1 MNARTMQNLA
11 VSAGQP
17 IRANGARIN
26 VSLDAGV
33 PDGCVRIAAAHP
45 STEGVGPMFGLVK
58 LEKIDVERAA

>member
-1 MNARTMQNLA
+1 MA
-11 VSAGQP
+11 
-17 IRANGARIN
+17 ANGARIN

-45 STEGVGPMFGLVK
+45 STEGVGPMFGPVK